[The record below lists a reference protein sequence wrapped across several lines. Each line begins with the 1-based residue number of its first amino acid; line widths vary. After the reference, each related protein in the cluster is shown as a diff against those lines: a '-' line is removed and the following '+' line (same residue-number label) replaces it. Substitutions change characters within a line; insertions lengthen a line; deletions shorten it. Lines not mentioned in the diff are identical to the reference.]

1 MLTIVGGEEFHHW
14 YRQARRLVE
23 GESDLRSRAA
33 LLRTWGYFSHY
44 RGEHR
49 EAIRAMREARPVA
62 VEAGDRYVEADTF
75 LIEAMA
81 ASLVGSPSDAG
92 RLADG
97 VVRLGRSIGSPR
109 IAGLG
114 LAAGARADLRQGN
127 PSRAGRQLSAA
138 RRTLLT
144 GGSHNEM
151 LEVDFVDAGIH
162 LDRGAWR
169 RVAGPAGRGAAAARD
184 SGWVLYESM
193 GPLLVGRGL
202 LGAGRP
208 EEAAAEL
215 ERALASATAAGAAG
229 TAALAG
235 AALEQAQVL
244 AGHPRTDPPT
254 ASPPS
259 EVEAEAIRSETG
271 GLAALTAGEAE
282 EAAAAFTRAV
292 DHWRRLGLTV
302 WLARALSLQS
312 AAARRMA
319 PPAHRRPPPHP
330 GRRRPRPPQDPG
342 PRPPHRAR
350 PPRQAERRSLGRRR
364 LVAGGRRAWLDCPA
378 EAWPSGRRHTPG
390 KRVGGQLPRG
400 FEPLS
405 LRHEIRSP
413 TCGPPSPADRGPRQ
427 AGALLR
433 GSQRHGRPH
442 CRRGISG
449 RNDTCHAPARRFI
462 RLG

>member
-14 YRQARRLVE
+14 YRQARRL
-23 GESDLRSRAA
+23 
-33 LLRTWGYFSHY
+33 
-44 RGEHR
+44 
-49 EAIRAMREARPVA
+49 

-127 PSRAGRQLSAA
+127 PSRAGRQLSPA

-215 ERALASATAAGAAG
+215 KRALASATAAGAAG

-302 WLARALSLQS
+302 WLARA
-312 AAARRMA
+312 
-319 PPAHRRPPPHP
+319 PPSS
-330 GRRRPRPPQDPG
+330 RRRPAAW
-342 PRPPHRAR
+342 PHR
-350 PPRQAERRSLGRRR
+350 
-364 LVAGGRRAWLDCPA
+364 
-378 EAWPSGRRHTPG
+378 
-390 KRVGGQLPRG
+390 
-400 FEPLS
+400 
-405 LRHEIRSP
+405 P
-413 TCGPPSPADRGPRQ
+413 TADR
-427 AGALLR
+427 LLTR
-433 GSQRHGRPH
+433 ADDVLDRLRTPA
-442 CRRGISG
+442 
-449 RNDTCHAPARRFI
+449 HACPTVLAP
-462 RLG
+462 LGKLSDEA